1 MERIYTIGTFT
12 FKLIYDEKLIKIPS
26 NFQIFES
33 QEEPE
38 YTYEF
43 IVSETLPQIEGRV
56 VSQRDELLIL
66 DCDGLETRYLG
77 IKGSD
82 WYYGVYQELTP
93 HSARSI
99 ILKDTLGEL
108 YVDPFFCSFFSLEKK
123 LLEKDALVLHCSY
136 MQYKDYAIL
145 FSAPSGTGKTTQAT
159 LWEEYKGSHVVNGD
173 KGLLMKDDGVWTAH
187 GWPVCGSSGVC
198 HNKNVPIKCVV
209 MLSQEKE
216 NKIERLSPIAAFKEA
231 YSQLTVNRW
240 DKRSVLKSMDLL
252 QDLIDNVPFYH
263 LGCTISKEAVE
274 TLEKVL

>member
-12 FKLIYDEKLIKIPS
+12 FKLIYDEKLIKIPP

-77 IKGSD
+77 VKGSD

-108 YVDPFFCSFFSLEKK
+108 YVNPFFCSFFSLEKK

-136 MQYKDYAIL
+136 MV
-145 FSAPSGTGKTTQAT
+145 SAK
-159 LWEEYKGSHVVNGD
+159 
-173 KGLLMKDDGVWTAH
+173 
-187 GWPVCGSSGVC
+187 
-198 HNKNVPIKCVV
+198 
-209 MLSQEKE
+209 
-216 NKIERLSPIAAFKEA
+216 
-231 YSQLTVNRW
+231 
-240 DKRSVLKSMDLL
+240 
-252 QDLIDNVPFYH
+252 
-263 LGCTISKEAVE
+263 
-274 TLEKVL
+274 